1 MPKNIGAKSLNLSTL
16 KTAEVVA
23 RTIVHDI
30 CDQSLSEG
38 DRLMFETAM
47 RSEYSAGRASVR
59 EGLRLLE
66 AQGLVTLK
74 AGRYGGAFV
83 GNTSPDHAG
92 RMLTL
97 FLQMLGATYE
107 DVAICQQI
115 LAPKAAELAA
125 QNPDRELVSK
135 SLALAARSDGC
146 KFVLS
151 ENVDQDNLM
160 NFHRTLSSLC
170 GNPVLALLID
180 TVESIIVNHII
191 HCTPPEDRMTWVHS
205 DHEDIAKAILAGDGP
220 LAWSLHNDHLKN
232 VLDHYRRQNFGQF
245 SERVEWR

>member
-1 MPKNIGAKSLNLSTL
+1 ML
-16 KTAEVVA
+16 
-23 RTIVHDI
+23 
-30 CDQSLSEG
+30 
-38 DRLMFETAM
+38 ETAM
-47 RSEYSAGRASVR
+47 RNEYSAGRASVR

-74 AGRYGGAFV
+74 AGRQGGAFV
-83 GNTSPDHAG
+83 GNTSPDHVG

-97 FLQMLGATYE
+97 FLQMLGATYD
-107 DVAICQQI
+107 DVATCQQI

-125 QNPDRELVSK
+125 LNPDREFVAT
-135 SLALAARSDGC
+135 SLALAAESDGC

-170 GNPVLALLID
+170 GNPVLTLLID

-191 HCTPPEDRMTWVHS
+191 HCIPPEDRMTWIHS
-205 DHEDIAKAILAGDGP
+205 DHVDIADAILAGNGR
-220 LAWSLHNDHLKN
+220 LARLLHGRHLQN
-232 VLDHYRRQNFGQF
+232 VLDHYRAHNSHQF
-245 SERVEWR
+245 SARVQWR